1 MIQFKA
7 ENKIIC
13 VYPCEKA
20 NKPVIYLNTYG
31 SEGGSVYDELL
42 KIGCSDFN
50 LVTVSGFEWN
60 RDMAPWNCPP
70 VMKNSGAFTGGA
82 DDYLSLLIQRIV
94 PAAEKKINGSPVWRG
109 IAGYS
114 LGGLFAVYSLYK
126 TDLFSRAASVSGSL
140 WFPGMKEFVFN
151 NKLKAK
157 PDFLYFPLG
166 SKESKTRNQY
176 LKTVEQ
182 TTRDIEG
189 FYRFCGIKTVFELN
203 PGNHFQ
209 NSAQRTARSVY
220 CLVNN

>member
-1 MIQFKA
+1 M
-7 ENKIIC
+7 ESR
-13 VYPCEKA
+13 
-20 NKPVIYLNTYG
+20 YG
-31 SEGGSVYDELL
+31 AVELPA
-42 KIGCSDFN
+42 GY
-50 LVTVSGFEWN
+50 E
-60 RDMAPWNCPP
+60 
-70 VMKNSGAFTGGA
+70 NSGAFTGGA

-157 PDFLYFPLG
+157 PDFLYFSLG
-166 SKESKTRNQY
+166 SKESKTKNQY

-182 TTRDIEG
+182 ATRDIEE

-203 PGNHFQ
+203 TGNHFQ